1 MMAKKKNIFKELHRL
16 KQEEKEIHEKEVK
29 EIVEETYHNQ
39 TIKLETYQKLKKI
52 TWYHYLIAILTSAI
66 LLGIS
71 FLLGIFAFKDIKK
84 TEWIV
89 VSFFVLILLIWLILG
104 WYKNKQ
110 ATAYFND
117 HCRRYQSTLTDEE
130 AIIKKNRK
138 ILLIIAGILLIS
150 SLIIFFTI

>member
-1 MMAKKKNIFKELHRL
+1 MAKKKNIFKELHQL
-16 KQEEKEIHEKEVK
+16 KREEKEIYGKEVK

-39 TIKLETYQKLKKI
+39 TIKLETYQKLKKLL
-52 TWYHYLIAILTSAI
+52 WYHYLITTLTSVI
-66 LLGIS
+66 LLVIS

-110 ATAYFND
+110 AAAYFND
-117 HCRRYQSTLTDEE
+117 HRRRYQPALTDEE
-130 AIIKKNRK
+130 AIIKKTRK

-150 SLIIFFTI
+150 SIIIFFTI

>member
-1 MMAKKKNIFKELHRL
+1 MSKKKNMFKELNKL
-16 KQEEKEIHEKEVK
+16 KREEKEIHEKEVK

-52 TWYHYLIAILTSAI
+52 TWYHYLIAISTSAF

-110 ATAYFND
+110 AIVYFND
-117 HCRRYQSTLTDEE
+117 HRRRYQPTLTDEE
-130 AIIKKNRK
+130 AIIKKTRK

-150 SLIIFFTI
+150 SVIIFFTI

>member
-1 MMAKKKNIFKELHRL
+1 MEKKKNIFKELHQL
-16 KQEEKEIHEKEVK
+16 KREEKEIHEKEVK

-52 TWYHYLIAILTSAI
+52 TWYHYLIAILTSAF

-110 ATAYFND
+110 AAAYFND
-117 HCRRYQSTLTDEE
+117 HRRRYQPTLTDEE
-130 AIIKKNRK
+130 AIIKKTRK

-150 SLIIFFTI
+150 SVIIFFTI

>member
-1 MMAKKKNIFKELHRL
+1 MAKKKNIFKELHQL
-16 KQEEKEIHEKEVK
+16 KREEKEIHEKEVK

-52 TWYHYLIAILTSAI
+52 TWYHYLIAILTSAF

-110 ATAYFND
+110 AAAYFND
-117 HCRRYQSTLTDEE
+117 HRHRYQPTLTDEE
-130 AIIKKNRK
+130 AIIKKTRK

-150 SLIIFFTI
+150 SIIIFFTI